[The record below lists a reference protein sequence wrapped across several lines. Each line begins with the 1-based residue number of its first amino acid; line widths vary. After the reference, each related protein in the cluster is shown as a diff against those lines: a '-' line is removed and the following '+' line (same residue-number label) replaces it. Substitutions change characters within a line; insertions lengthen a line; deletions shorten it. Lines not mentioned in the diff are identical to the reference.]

1 MLLDFFNGD
10 VSDAICLTGIEHV
23 ISITLAPTPPNLTTD
38 EDTDADT
45 KNLPAVHIRTFT
57 VKLFNSGTRVPRTE
71 LVPMGPS
78 LDLVL
83 RRHQPAD
90 SEILKQAMKQ
100 PKLKKKD
107 VEKGLGKKR
116 KNIETDE
123 MGDVRGQIHLGKQDL
138 GGLQVRKMR
147 GLKEDGGRGPKAKK
161 RKEEEAEE
169 DEGEE

>member
-1 MLLDFFNGD
+1 M
-10 VSDAICLTGIEHV
+10 DAICLTGIEHV
-23 ISITLAPTPPNLTTD
+23 ISVTLGPTPPNLTTD
-38 EDTDADT
+38 EESMEDT
-45 KNLPAVHIRTFT
+45 KKLPAIHIRTFT
-57 VKLFNSGTRVPRTE
+57 VKLLNSGTRVPRTE

-83 RRHQPAD
+83 RRHQSAD
-90 SEILKQAMKQ
+90 SEMLKIAMKQ
-100 PKLKKKD
+100 PKLKKTD

-138 GGLQVRKMR
+138 GSLQVRKMR

-161 RKEEEAEE
+161 RKDHGSSGGE
-169 DEGEE
+169 DEGEGEDDE